1 MSAGDDWRD
10 DWYDPSPCESLSREV
25 HEFDVPDM
33 IPTGILNSKG
43 RMIMKPNPDRKG
55 ELGFHRPR

>member
-1 MSAGDDWRD
+1 
-10 DWYDPSPCESLSREV
+10 
-25 HEFDVPDM
+25 M